1 MKNSKFLILLA
12 FLGLTCRDHLF
23 HSNDFTLNKFTV
35 IDSKLNQLAK
45 QLGTKVFTSGGGHS
59 IDGVKVPDNK
69 IELRRVVWI
78 DGKIGKGIFITQNFS
93 NKNIDAPDWDFT
105 YLAWLEKAEFSSKGK
120 PFLEKKLLTKV
131 KLTEIENDIDQLIK
145 VSIANL
151 DNIKERDLGY
161 N

>member
-23 HSNDFTLNKFTV
+23 HTNDSTLNKFTV

-45 QLGTKVFTSGGGHS
+45 QHGTTLFTSGGGHT

-78 DGKIGKGIFITQNFS
+78 DGQIGKGIFITQNFS
-93 NKNIDAPDWDFT
+93 NKNVDAPDWDFT
-105 YLAWLEKAEFSSKGK
+105 NIAWLQKDELTSKGR
-120 PFLEKKLLTKV
+120 PFLEKKILTKV
-131 KLTEIENDIDQLIK
+131 SLDKIEKNIDQLIK
-145 VSIANL
+145 VSIENL
-151 DNIKERDLGY
+151 KNIKESDLGY